1 MHKAEN
7 KCREEC
13 AITATVSIQN
23 SIAEDSLKMRQEKIY
38 NTSAMTVSVT
48 GP

>member
-1 MHKAEN
+1 MHKAKN

-13 AITATVSIQN
+13 AITATVPIQN
-23 SIAEDSLKMRQEKIY
+23 FIAEGSLGMRQEKIF
-38 NTSAMTVSVT
+38 NTSAMIVSVT